1 MTVLDKLKAAAINAY
16 LGAPGQS
23 ARAAV
28 AEARRVLAR
37 EGRRVDFYY
46 DISDPQSHLM
56 AQAVDRLARAYPI
69 DFAFHLVS
77 PPATDVDVEPVLR
90 GKHSVRDAI
99 DLATHWDVT
108 FPGKKELEAQ
118 VIRRAGSVLVK
129 DRPFADQI
137 ATALEVG
144 AAMWAND
151 HKLLMQMVGKHGA
164 DSMGTV
170 LPYTAS
176 AYTKLRARGGF
187 QGSSLAYGGE
197 WFIGLDRILF
207 LQERLAADTGMSA
220 PPVLT
225 VRPAD
230 SRPPQRVAA
239 ADRVPLDFWFSFRSP
254 YSYLALARLD
264 AAVGDWPVELRLR
277 PVLPLEQRARAMAP
291 VKRLYIARDAKRIAD
306 RLGIPFGNLCDPLGA
321 GAENCTAIARAA
333 IDAGRGMAFAR
344 SAATAIWSEA
354 RDMTSYVDLRFVVER
369 AGMSWDMAK
378 AALADTTWR
387 DWAKTSAEDLAVAGL
402 WGVPSFRAG
411 DYATWGQDR
420 IDMLADRLRRHAAAP
435 PPAAVPKTS
444 E

>member
-16 LGAPGQS
+16 LGSPGQS

-46 DISDPQSHLM
+46 DISDPESHLM
-56 AQAVDRLARAYPI
+56 AQAVDRLARIYPI
-69 DFAFHLVS
+69 EFAFHLVS
-77 PPATDVDVEPVLR
+77 PPASDIDVEPVLR

-99 DLATHWDVT
+99 DVASHRNLE

-129 DRPFADQI
+129 VRPFADQI

-164 DSMGTV
+164 DAMGTV
-170 LPYTAS
+170 LPFTAAGYT
-176 AYTKLRARGGF
+176 TLRARGGF
-187 QGSSLAYGGE
+187 QGSSLHYGGD
-197 WFIGLDRILF
+197 WFLGVERIGY
-207 LQERLAADTGMSA
+207 LQDRLAADTGVTA
-220 PPVLT
+220 PPVVT
-225 VRPAD
+225 ARPAD
-230 SRPPQRVAA
+230 SRPPLRVAA

-291 VKRLYIARDAKRIAD
+291 VKRLYMARDAKREAD
-306 RLGIPFGNLCDPLGA
+306 RLGIPFGNLCDPLGV
-321 GAENCTAIARAA
+321 GAENCTAISRAA
-333 IDAGRGMAFAR
+333 IDAGRGMAFLR

-369 AGMSWDMAK
+369 AGLSWDTAR
-378 AALADTTWR
+378 AALADTSWR
-387 DWAKTSAEDLAVAGL
+387 DWAKTNADDLAVVGL

-411 DYATWGQDR
+411 DYVTFGQDR
-420 IDMLADRLRRHAAAP
+420 LDFLADRLRRHAAAP
-435 PPAAVPKTS
+435 PVAVPKTS